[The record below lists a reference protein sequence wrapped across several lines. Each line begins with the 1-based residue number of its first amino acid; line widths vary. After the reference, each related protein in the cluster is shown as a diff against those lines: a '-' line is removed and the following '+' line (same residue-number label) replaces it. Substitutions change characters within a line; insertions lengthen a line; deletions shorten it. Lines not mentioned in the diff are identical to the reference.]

1 MKKCISMMA
10 VAMLLTANALFAQTC
25 TPLAAT
31 GQPDVT
37 PPTENLGCVERGIA
51 YSDVIYIENF
61 SQFAISGG
69 TATLNYLRIDS
80 ITNLPCNLDW
90 ASNKID
96 NTYGPGETG
105 CISLFGTSNDS
116 VGQYRVN
123 LYITVEVVVPGLG
136 PLVLSNEAEALVN
149 QVESLTGTPTGIN
162 FKYYLRVINLG
173 DVCPALDTTAG
184 ATNNIACSS
193 GIIVNPVLGVTVTAD
208 DDTICA
214 GQTSQLTAVATNGTP
229 PYTFKWLASS
239 TLSDTTIFNPVAN
252 PTVTTEYTVTVTDN
266 VSASSFFTKTIV
278 VDCTVGLADNVL
290 ENKIKIYP
298 NPATQMVTINID
310 DALLSSDLK
319 IEVYNTAAQLVLTE
333 KYVASATNAL
343 NTKTL
348 YLNSFSKGI
357 YLLKVITEKGLA
369 YKKLIVE

>member
-1 MKKCISMMA
+1 MKNRFLMMA
-10 VAMLLTANALFAQTC
+10 VAMLLTANSLFAQTC

-193 GIIVNPVLGVTVTAD
+193 GIIVNPVLGVTVAAAN
-208 DDTICA
+208 DTICT
-214 GQTSQLTAVATNGTP
+214 GQTTQLTAVATNGTP

-239 TLSDTTIFNPVAN
+239 TLSDTTIFNPIAS
-252 PTVTTEYTVTVTDN
+252 PTVTTDYTVTVTD
-266 VSASSFFTKTIV
+266 SLGASSFFTKTIV
-278 VDCTVGLADNVL
+278 VDCTVGVADNAL
-290 ENKIKIYP
+290 NNKITLYP
-298 NPATQMVTINID
+298 NPANQMVSINIE
-310 DALLSSDLK
+310 DALLSVDLK

-333 KYVASATNAL
+333 KYVANTT